1 MTKLEQLKA
10 SQGYLLSAATCRTC
24 KHFMSDKEM
33 IKGVYGGEY
42 TKEKNKR
49 CSLGGFK
56 VKVTAT
62 CNEWDQK

>member
-10 SQGYLLSAATCRTC
+10 SQGYRLSAATCRTC
-24 KHFMSDKEM
+24 KHFTSDKETR
-33 IKGVYGGEY
+33 KGYFGGEY

-49 CSLGGFK
+49 CRLGGFK

-62 CNEWDQK
+62 CLKWEEK